1 MGWGHKM
8 TIFLTYF
15 LTIFFLL
22 LYANQK
28 LYQTMHPEQ
37 TIGHS
42 PEKGVRRC
50 AALDASFSRLPC
62 RSQIG
67 PSVEAQV
74 RLQDPCLKE
83 KCIFSPL
90 KSNIFRNGNL

>member
-1 MGWGHKM
+1 
-8 TIFLTYF
+8 
-15 LTIFFLL
+15 
-22 LYANQK
+22 
-28 LYQTMHPEQ
+28 MHPEQ

-50 AALDASFSRLPC
+50 AALDAPFSHLSR

-67 PSVEAQV
+67 TSVEAQV
-74 RLQDPCLKE
+74 RLQDLCLKE
-83 KCIFSPL
+83 KCNFSPR